1 MIICFKI
8 KWISAK
14 EIFRSDGLER
24 SKDLMAQ
31 YRRGMVDWVKTELSG
46 TNLKQSQKYVGSPSD
61 RYVVGV
67 LFPIGKGAGIDPA
80 GDVMDDMAMDT
91 MSAQEDE
98 KETAALVKQVRY
110 VPPSSVGFSFF
121 VADKV
126 WQIQVMA
133 SAKRFVGIGSEAD
146 GRSRDEQGQY
156 IKDIYE
162 IDCLTLSNES
172 IVIRHDDTQKNHP
185 VFIRNNDKNQAQSL
199 AIINVRTTP
208 RAHGTIITVSLVNT
222 QQLGDES
229 DDKKDS
235 TKTKISHKKEQA
247 LKTLFDVNFS
257 CVIDEGVVGD
267 YPSVDYALLSESE
280 QEIQL
285 QYRNKKV
292 YAVGHGAA
300 AHWTLKDGRVQKIMS
315 DFMPIQEVPQVT
327 ADINDESIKNVL
339 SMAFLQ
345 NAHTNTQAVCK
356 ELKMFVE
363 RYYEWIQSQ
372 SYELDRIDIQN
383 RPAGERLVSGMTT
396 ACERMY
402 AGIELIKSDK
412 TVATAFAYA
421 NRAMYMQMT
430 HPSKSWRA
438 FQLAFILTALK
449 STTLEDDDFRDTVD
463 LIWFPTGGGKTEAYL
478 GLTAYQILY
487 RRLRHSNSGGGTT
500 VLMRYTLKLLTV
512 QQFLR
517 ATRLICAL
525 ELIRKDNPMFGQE
538 PISIGLWVGQSSS
551 PNTLKDTQERL
562 QKAKQKNEYSSLII
576 TQCPWC
582 RTAFN
587 HQNFHID
594 KSCFYIACHN
604 KACDYGKY
612 DAKLPCQIVD
622 EMLYRTP
629 PTVLLATIDKCAM
642 FAWNESSSAFFG
654 QGSNQPPE
662 LIIQDELHLIANALG
677 SVAGVYES
685 ALQTVITAKG
695 VHPKYVAS
703 TATIKEAKNQVQKL
717 FAKNL
722 AIFPPQGLSASDA
735 FFAKEVP
742 LDVRAGRLYVGYFAP
757 LLSRRKSLTPL
768 ASLLMIAPFV
778 RFGHSAQEY
787 VDWVDAWW
795 TQVVY
800 HGSLKG
806 VGNSHQ
812 AFLSDVKSCYQDYTN
827 EFFGSDDELSSDRK
841 DKLAKLDFSERF
853 FNEVVLKDIK
863 GRQNAVIKQ
872 LTSNNTDSD
881 NTRIFGQL
889 AKDKS
894 DPESVSVVL
903 ATNMV
908 ATGLDV
914 TRLAL
919 MIINGQPIT
928 TAEYI
933 QASSRVGRGDIAGV
947 VFTNYYRD
955 QARSLS
961 HYENFYPYHRSFYRH
976 VEPTSITPYTHQARR
991 RALHAGLVIAVR
1003 HGVASMLGND
1013 KAHEFYAKDEKIK
1026 EVVDIYKKFCC
1037 QADPVRADAIIRHI
1051 DGLCQ
1056 EWQEYAQVLSA
1067 KRFSPKLYYKAQDS
1081 SGRSLMYAHGQGEKG
1096 LWATLQSMRNV
1107 EGTGV
1112 LGIL

>member
-1 MIICFKI
+1 M
-8 KWISAK
+8 SG
-14 EIFRSDGLER
+14 GLER

-31 YRRGMVDWVKTELSG
+31 HRRSMVDWVKAELSG
-46 TNLKQSQKYVGSPSD
+46 ANLKQSQVYLGLPSD

-67 LFPIGKGAGIDPA
+67 LFPIGAGLGIDPA
-80 GDVMDDMAMDT
+80 GDVIDEMATDAT
-91 MSAQEDE
+91 SAQEDK
-98 KETAALVKQVRY
+98 KETAESVKQVRY

-121 VADKV
+121 VASRS

-133 SAKRFVGIGSEAD
+133 SAKRFVGIDGEAD
-146 GRSRDEQGQY
+146 GQARNKEGQY
-156 IKDIYE
+156 VKDSYE
-162 IDCLTLSNES
+162 IDCLALSDES
-172 IVIRHDDTQKNHP
+172 IVIRHDDIQKNHP
-185 VFIRNNDKNQAQSL
+185 IFIRSNDKNQAQSL
-199 AIINVRTTP
+199 ASINVRTTP
-208 RAHGTIITVSLVNT
+208 HTHGTIITVSLVNT
-222 QQLGDES
+222 QQLAGES
-229 DDKKDS
+229 DDKKDN
-235 TKTKISHKKEQA
+235 TKTKAGHKKEQA
-247 LKTLFDVNFS
+247 LKTLFDVKFS
-257 CVIDEGVVGD
+257 CVVDEGVVGD

-285 QYRNKKV
+285 QYRHKKV

-300 AHWTLKDGRVQKIMS
+300 AHWILKDGRVHEIMS

-345 NAHTNTQAVCK
+345 NTHTNTQAVCR
-356 ELKMFVE
+356 ELKAFVE
-363 RYYEWIQSQ
+363 RYREWIQSQ
-372 SYELDRIDIQN
+372 IHELDRMDTQN
-383 RPAGERLVSGMTT
+383 RPAGERLVAGMIT

-402 AGIELIKSDK
+402 VGIELIESDEM
-412 TVATAFAYA
+412 VAAAFAYA

-438 FQLAFILTALK
+438 FQLAFVLTALK
-449 STTLEDDDFRDTVD
+449 STTLEYDDFRDTVD

-487 RRLRHSNSGGGTT
+487 RRLRYPNSGGGTT

-562 QKAKQKNEYSSLII
+562 QKAKHKDEYSSLII

-587 HQNFHID
+587 HQNFHMD
-594 KSCFYIACHN
+594 KSYFYIACHN
-604 KACDYGKY
+604 KACDYGKD

-654 QGSNQPPE
+654 LGSNRPPE

-695 VHPKYVAS
+695 VRPKYVAS

-717 FAKNL
+717 FAKDL

-757 LLSRRKSLTPL
+757 LLSRRKALTPL
-768 ASLLMIAPFV
+768 ASLLMVAPFV
-778 RFGHSAQEY
+778 KFGHSEQEY
-787 VDWVDAWW
+787 FDWIDAWW

-812 AFLSDVKSCYQDYTN
+812 AFLSDVKSHYQDYVN
-827 EFFGSDDELSSDRK
+827 EFFGRDDEPSHNDEPSHKNELLLDRK
-841 DKLAKLDFSERF
+841 DKLEKLGFNERF
-853 FNEVVLKDIK
+853 FNEVVSKDIK
-863 GRQNAVIKQ
+863 GRQGALIKQ

-889 AKDKS
+889 AKDRS

-914 TRLAL
+914 SRLAL

-947 VFTNYYRD
+947 VFANYYRD

-961 HYENFYPYHRSFYRH
+961 HYENFYPYHQSFYRH

-1003 HGVASMLGND
+1003 HGVTAMLGND
-1013 KAHEFYAKDEKIK
+1013 KAHEFYATDEKIK
-1026 EVVDIYKKFCC
+1026 EVVDIYKAFCC
-1037 QADPVRADAIIRHI
+1037 QADPARADAIVRHI

-1081 SGRSLMYAHGQGEKG
+1081 TGRSLIYAHGQGEKG

-1107 EGTGV
+1107 EDTGV